1 MIKRITHKF
10 VEFIPAYEEIEKDTL
25 YISIPYCTAVH
36 KCFCGCGN
44 EVVTPISPKD
54 WKLTFDG
61 KTISLYPS
69 IGNFAFPCQSH
80 YWIEKDTVIPAQITI
95 KKTQKNFFIRLFE
108 DSRKK
113 LR

>member
-1 MIKRITHKF
+1 MTIRITHKF
-10 VEFIPAYEEIEKDTL
+10 VEYIPAYEELKEDTL
-25 YISIPYCTAVH
+25 YISISYCTAVH

-44 EVVTPISPKD
+44 EVVTPISPND

-80 YWIEKDTVIPAQITI
+80 YWIEKDTVIPAQIVT
-95 KKTQKNFFIRLFE
+95 KKTKKNFFLRLLE
-108 DSRKK
+108 DYKSK